1 MSLLN
6 LSHRLA
12 DHGGRLNR
20 LLVTGGSSYLGQH
33 LVPRVAL
40 NFELRQT
47 YFRNEPPSLSNAL
60 RLDIRDRDAL
70 WRLVAEW
77 QPDII
82 IHLAGSNR
90 TPDMEEVIR
99 QGAENIAAVSEE
111 HNCRVI
117 HLSTDVVFD
126 GRGGPYK
133 EHDKPNPVHAYG
145 RAKSDSESI
154 IGRYQNHV
162 IIRTSLIYGLDKID
176 RSTEWITTSL
186 DNGETITLFE
196 DQIRNPI
203 WVETLCL
210 SCLEL
215 AASNFTGIIH
225 IAGSQPLSRA
235 EFGLKLL
242 KWWGYDQLERL
253 QIGRSSDHWPK
264 DCRLNIDLASK
275 SLTTP
280 MLGVDTVLEM
290 SPRPDWH

>member
-1 MSLLN
+1 

-12 DHGGRLNR
+12 KHGGWLNR
-20 LLVTGGSSYLGQH
+20 LLITGGSSYLGQH
-33 LVPRVAL
+33 LVPRAAP
-40 NFELRQT
+40 NFELLHT
-47 YFRNEPPSLSNAL
+47 HFRNEPPSLSNAFL
-60 RLDIRDRDAL
+60 LDIRDRDTV
-70 WRLVAEW
+70 WRLVSEW

-99 QGAENIAAVSEE
+99 QGAENITAVSEKC
-111 HNCRVI
+111 NCKLI

-126 GRGGPYK
+126 GRSGPYN
-133 EHDKPNPVHAYG
+133 EHDKPNPIHDYG
-145 RAKSDSESI
+145 RAKADSESI
-154 IGRYQNHV
+154 ISRYQNHV

-203 WVETLCL
+203 WVETLCR

-215 AASNFTGIIH
+215 ATSEFTGIIH
-225 IAGSQPLSRA
+225 IAGSQALSRA
-235 EFGLKLL
+235 EFGIKLL

-280 MLGVDTVLEM
+280 MPGVDTVLKM
-290 SPRPDWH
+290 SPRPDRH